1 LWQSTKSKVINKGNQ
16 TMLTIENQTIVLS
29 ANIPAMIDEAG
40 SLRFEIERL
49 TVQLDNLK
57 TAIKATGAGKHLG
70 AVFYANVTDSN
81 PKPKTDWKTVALRC
95 NPSTQLVTAHT
106 SMPESVR
113 AIAFDKL
120 TK

>member
-1 LWQSTKSKVINKGNQ
+1 
-16 TMLTIENQTIVLS
+16 MLTTENQTIILT
-29 ANIPAMIDEAG
+29 ANPAAMIDEAG
-40 SLRFEIERL
+40 ALRFEIERL
-49 TVQLDNLK
+49 TAQLDNLK

-106 SMPESVR
+106 SIPESVR
-113 AIAFDKL
+113 AIAFDKI

>member
-1 LWQSTKSKVINKGNQ
+1 
-16 TMLTIENQTIVLS
+16 MLTIENQTIVLS

-40 SLRFEIERL
+40 ALRFEIERL

-106 SMPESVR
+106 TIPESVR
-113 AIAFDKL
+113 AIAFDKI